1 MFFYYI
7 NNEVYSES
15 FNQQEAYF
23 KYVVTLGPATAHS
36 FFFCIRQSEILQI
49 SWQIIPNFF
58 RVPVICLQL
67 CSNFKTYFEFL
78 TDEYFEQGENFT
90 KFLTDRQEEVSKICP
105 ATGPM

>member
-23 KYVVTLGPATAHS
+23 TYVVTLGPATAHS

-49 SWQIIPNFF
+49 S
-58 RVPVICLQL
+58 
-67 CSNFKTYFEFL
+67 
-78 TDEYFEQGENFT
+78 
-90 KFLTDRQEEVSKICP
+90 
-105 ATGPM
+105 

>member
-36 FFFCIRQSEILQI
+36 FFSVFGSQKFYKSPDRLFQTSLEYQLFVYNCVAI
-49 SWQIIPNFF
+49 S
-58 RVPVICLQL
+58 
-67 CSNFKTYFEFL
+67 KL
-78 TDEYFEQGENFT
+78 TLSF
-90 KFLTDRQEEVSKICP
+90 
-105 ATGPM
+105 